1 MNYNE
6 AMEKLKRY
14 GQEHVLK
21 YYAELPDEQRNTLI
35 EQIDRTDFTVIGQA
49 AETGKRGTIAP
60 IKAMTIPEIDMG
72 RERFER
78 IGMEAV
84 KAGKLGAVLL
94 AGGMGTRLGSDAP
107 KGMYD
112 IGISKPV
119 YIFQRLIE
127 NLMKVVEK
135 AGNYIQLFVMTSEK
149 NHDATVGFFKE
160 HDYFGYDKDY
170 IAFFKQDMAPAAD
183 FDGKV
188 YMEAKDSIAT
198 SPNGNGGWFLSMK
211 KSGLLEL
218 VEKRGIEWLNVFAV
232 DNVLQSIADPV
243 FAGAVLEGGYSV
255 GSKVIR
261 KVNPQEKVG
270 VMCTEDG
277 RPSIVEYIELTEDML
292 TQRDENGEYAYN
304 FGVILNYLFKVDK
317 LVNLLERKL
326 PYHKSAKKIPYINE
340 AGELVK
346 PEEPNGYKYEQF
358 ILDMIQMLD
367 SCLPF
372 EVVRGL
378 MRKRL
383 RVLVVL
389 VNIAISMNFCIFEVK
404 GETNENVQKES
415 EIQIDKDYMREVIEE
430 ITFSPHPINSKEI
443 DQVKKCIVSEFNKI
457 GYDNIE
463 YQKFEYNDEKNENAI
478 RHSSQIDIF
487 LAPTSED
494 NTSDGAGENVIIK
507 KDSNQNTQKKLI
519 ISAHYDSSPTSL
531 GANDNGS
538 GVAIVL
544 EIAQILKNIDM
555 PYNIEF
561 IMFSG
566 EEKYMLG
573 SRWYAGQL
581 SEDEKDNIIGVIN
594 VDTVAEKSDLGYW
607 IMVNGDKRN
616 SDIDYESDDA
626 MQKLAELNGNAL
638 SKLFQVNDRF
648 SVVMAMNSD
657 HYPFSL
663 LDIPSVTIVQN
674 LEEEL
679 KINDESDIKENL
691 DYERMQEV
699 VKCILRVA
707 FELE

>member
-6 AMEKLKRY
+6 AMEKLKKY
-14 GQEHVLK
+14 GQEHVIK

-372 EVVRGL
+372 EVVRGKEFAPIKNKTGVDSVESAREL
-378 MRKRL
+378 LRK
-383 RVLVVL
+383 
-389 VNIAISMNFCIFEVK
+389 N
-404 GETNENVQKES
+404 G
-415 EIQIDKDYMREVIEE
+415 IE
-430 ITFSPHPINSKEI
+430 
-443 DQVKKCIVSEFNKI
+443 
-457 GYDNIE
+457 
-463 YQKFEYNDEKNENAI
+463 
-478 RHSSQIDIF
+478 
-487 LAPTSED
+487 L
-494 NTSDGAGENVIIK
+494 
-507 KDSNQNTQKKLI
+507 
-519 ISAHYDSSPTSL
+519 
-531 GANDNGS
+531 
-538 GVAIVL
+538 
-544 EIAQILKNIDM
+544 
-555 PYNIEF
+555 
-561 IMFSG
+561 
-566 EEKYMLG
+566 
-573 SRWYAGQL
+573 
-581 SEDEKDNIIGVIN
+581 
-594 VDTVAEKSDLGYW
+594 
-607 IMVNGDKRN
+607 
-616 SDIDYESDDA
+616 
-626 MQKLAELNGNAL
+626 
-638 SKLFQVNDRF
+638 
-648 SVVMAMNSD
+648 
-657 HYPFSL
+657 
-663 LDIPSVTIVQN
+663 
-674 LEEEL
+674 
-679 KINDESDIKENL
+679 
-691 DYERMQEV
+691 
-699 VKCILRVA
+699 
-707 FELE
+707 

>member
-6 AMEKLKRY
+6 AMEKLKKY

-21 YYAELPDEQRNTLI
+21 YYAELPEEQRNILI

-78 IGMEAV
+78 IGMEAI

-372 EVVRGL
+372 EVVRGKEFAPIKNKTGVDSVESAREL
-378 MRKRL
+378 LRK
-383 RVLVVL
+383 
-389 VNIAISMNFCIFEVK
+389 N
-404 GETNENVQKES
+404 G
-415 EIQIDKDYMREVIEE
+415 IE
-430 ITFSPHPINSKEI
+430 
-443 DQVKKCIVSEFNKI
+443 
-457 GYDNIE
+457 
-463 YQKFEYNDEKNENAI
+463 
-478 RHSSQIDIF
+478 
-487 LAPTSED
+487 L
-494 NTSDGAGENVIIK
+494 
-507 KDSNQNTQKKLI
+507 
-519 ISAHYDSSPTSL
+519 
-531 GANDNGS
+531 
-538 GVAIVL
+538 
-544 EIAQILKNIDM
+544 
-555 PYNIEF
+555 
-561 IMFSG
+561 
-566 EEKYMLG
+566 
-573 SRWYAGQL
+573 
-581 SEDEKDNIIGVIN
+581 
-594 VDTVAEKSDLGYW
+594 
-607 IMVNGDKRN
+607 
-616 SDIDYESDDA
+616 
-626 MQKLAELNGNAL
+626 
-638 SKLFQVNDRF
+638 
-648 SVVMAMNSD
+648 
-657 HYPFSL
+657 
-663 LDIPSVTIVQN
+663 
-674 LEEEL
+674 
-679 KINDESDIKENL
+679 
-691 DYERMQEV
+691 
-699 VKCILRVA
+699 
-707 FELE
+707 

>member
-6 AMEKLKRY
+6 AMEKLKKY

-135 AGNYIQLFVMTSEK
+135 ADNYIQLFVMTSEK

-372 EVVRGL
+372 EVVRGKEFAPIKNKTGVDSVESAREL
-378 MRKRL
+378 LRK
-383 RVLVVL
+383 
-389 VNIAISMNFCIFEVK
+389 N
-404 GETNENVQKES
+404 G
-415 EIQIDKDYMREVIEE
+415 IE
-430 ITFSPHPINSKEI
+430 
-443 DQVKKCIVSEFNKI
+443 
-457 GYDNIE
+457 
-463 YQKFEYNDEKNENAI
+463 
-478 RHSSQIDIF
+478 
-487 LAPTSED
+487 L
-494 NTSDGAGENVIIK
+494 
-507 KDSNQNTQKKLI
+507 
-519 ISAHYDSSPTSL
+519 
-531 GANDNGS
+531 
-538 GVAIVL
+538 
-544 EIAQILKNIDM
+544 
-555 PYNIEF
+555 
-561 IMFSG
+561 
-566 EEKYMLG
+566 
-573 SRWYAGQL
+573 
-581 SEDEKDNIIGVIN
+581 
-594 VDTVAEKSDLGYW
+594 
-607 IMVNGDKRN
+607 
-616 SDIDYESDDA
+616 
-626 MQKLAELNGNAL
+626 
-638 SKLFQVNDRF
+638 
-648 SVVMAMNSD
+648 
-657 HYPFSL
+657 
-663 LDIPSVTIVQN
+663 
-674 LEEEL
+674 
-679 KINDESDIKENL
+679 
-691 DYERMQEV
+691 
-699 VKCILRVA
+699 
-707 FELE
+707 

>member
-6 AMEKLKRY
+6 AMEKLKKY

-326 PYHKSAKKIPYINE
+326 PYHKSAKKIPYNNE
-340 AGELVK
+340 ASELVK

-372 EVVRGL
+372 EVVREKEFAPIKNKTGVDSVESAREL
-378 MRKRL
+378 LRK
-383 RVLVVL
+383 
-389 VNIAISMNFCIFEVK
+389 N
-404 GETNENVQKES
+404 G
-415 EIQIDKDYMREVIEE
+415 IE
-430 ITFSPHPINSKEI
+430 
-443 DQVKKCIVSEFNKI
+443 
-457 GYDNIE
+457 
-463 YQKFEYNDEKNENAI
+463 
-478 RHSSQIDIF
+478 
-487 LAPTSED
+487 L
-494 NTSDGAGENVIIK
+494 
-507 KDSNQNTQKKLI
+507 
-519 ISAHYDSSPTSL
+519 
-531 GANDNGS
+531 
-538 GVAIVL
+538 
-544 EIAQILKNIDM
+544 
-555 PYNIEF
+555 
-561 IMFSG
+561 
-566 EEKYMLG
+566 
-573 SRWYAGQL
+573 
-581 SEDEKDNIIGVIN
+581 
-594 VDTVAEKSDLGYW
+594 
-607 IMVNGDKRN
+607 
-616 SDIDYESDDA
+616 
-626 MQKLAELNGNAL
+626 
-638 SKLFQVNDRF
+638 
-648 SVVMAMNSD
+648 
-657 HYPFSL
+657 
-663 LDIPSVTIVQN
+663 
-674 LEEEL
+674 
-679 KINDESDIKENL
+679 
-691 DYERMQEV
+691 
-699 VKCILRVA
+699 
-707 FELE
+707 

>member
-6 AMEKLKRY
+6 AMEKLKKY

-21 YYAELPDEQRNTLI
+21 YYAELPEEQRNTLI

-243 FAGAVLEGGYSV
+243 FAGAVLEGGYLV

-346 PEEPNGYKYEQF
+346 PEELNGYKYEQF

-372 EVVRGL
+372 EVVREKEFAPIKNKTGVDSVESAREL
-378 MRKRL
+378 LRK
-383 RVLVVL
+383 
-389 VNIAISMNFCIFEVK
+389 N
-404 GETNENVQKES
+404 G
-415 EIQIDKDYMREVIEE
+415 IE
-430 ITFSPHPINSKEI
+430 
-443 DQVKKCIVSEFNKI
+443 
-457 GYDNIE
+457 
-463 YQKFEYNDEKNENAI
+463 
-478 RHSSQIDIF
+478 
-487 LAPTSED
+487 L
-494 NTSDGAGENVIIK
+494 
-507 KDSNQNTQKKLI
+507 
-519 ISAHYDSSPTSL
+519 
-531 GANDNGS
+531 
-538 GVAIVL
+538 
-544 EIAQILKNIDM
+544 
-555 PYNIEF
+555 
-561 IMFSG
+561 
-566 EEKYMLG
+566 
-573 SRWYAGQL
+573 
-581 SEDEKDNIIGVIN
+581 
-594 VDTVAEKSDLGYW
+594 
-607 IMVNGDKRN
+607 
-616 SDIDYESDDA
+616 
-626 MQKLAELNGNAL
+626 
-638 SKLFQVNDRF
+638 
-648 SVVMAMNSD
+648 
-657 HYPFSL
+657 
-663 LDIPSVTIVQN
+663 
-674 LEEEL
+674 
-679 KINDESDIKENL
+679 
-691 DYERMQEV
+691 
-699 VKCILRVA
+699 
-707 FELE
+707 

>member
-1 MNYNE
+1 MNYNA
-6 AMEKLKRY
+6 AMEKLKKY

-21 YYAELPDEQRNTLI
+21 YYDELPDEQRNTLI

-49 AETGKRGTIAP
+49 AETGKRGAIAP

-72 RERFER
+72 RERFEH
-78 IGMEAV
+78 IGMEAI

-149 NHDATVGFFKE
+149 NYDATVGFFKE

-372 EVVRGL
+372 EVVREKEFAPIKNKTGVDSVESAREL
-378 MRKRL
+378 LRK
-383 RVLVVL
+383 
-389 VNIAISMNFCIFEVK
+389 N
-404 GETNENVQKES
+404 G
-415 EIQIDKDYMREVIEE
+415 IE
-430 ITFSPHPINSKEI
+430 
-443 DQVKKCIVSEFNKI
+443 
-457 GYDNIE
+457 
-463 YQKFEYNDEKNENAI
+463 
-478 RHSSQIDIF
+478 
-487 LAPTSED
+487 L
-494 NTSDGAGENVIIK
+494 
-507 KDSNQNTQKKLI
+507 
-519 ISAHYDSSPTSL
+519 
-531 GANDNGS
+531 
-538 GVAIVL
+538 
-544 EIAQILKNIDM
+544 
-555 PYNIEF
+555 
-561 IMFSG
+561 
-566 EEKYMLG
+566 
-573 SRWYAGQL
+573 
-581 SEDEKDNIIGVIN
+581 
-594 VDTVAEKSDLGYW
+594 
-607 IMVNGDKRN
+607 
-616 SDIDYESDDA
+616 
-626 MQKLAELNGNAL
+626 
-638 SKLFQVNDRF
+638 
-648 SVVMAMNSD
+648 
-657 HYPFSL
+657 
-663 LDIPSVTIVQN
+663 
-674 LEEEL
+674 
-679 KINDESDIKENL
+679 
-691 DYERMQEV
+691 
-699 VKCILRVA
+699 
-707 FELE
+707 

>member
-6 AMEKLKRY
+6 AMEKLKKY

-135 AGNYIQLFVMTSEK
+135 EGNYIQLFVMTSEK

-346 PEEPNGYKYEQF
+346 PEKPNGYKYEQF

-372 EVVRGL
+372 EVVREKEFAPIKNKTGVDSVESAREL
-378 MRKRL
+378 LRK
-383 RVLVVL
+383 
-389 VNIAISMNFCIFEVK
+389 N
-404 GETNENVQKES
+404 G
-415 EIQIDKDYMREVIEE
+415 IE
-430 ITFSPHPINSKEI
+430 
-443 DQVKKCIVSEFNKI
+443 
-457 GYDNIE
+457 
-463 YQKFEYNDEKNENAI
+463 
-478 RHSSQIDIF
+478 
-487 LAPTSED
+487 L
-494 NTSDGAGENVIIK
+494 
-507 KDSNQNTQKKLI
+507 
-519 ISAHYDSSPTSL
+519 
-531 GANDNGS
+531 
-538 GVAIVL
+538 
-544 EIAQILKNIDM
+544 
-555 PYNIEF
+555 
-561 IMFSG
+561 
-566 EEKYMLG
+566 
-573 SRWYAGQL
+573 
-581 SEDEKDNIIGVIN
+581 
-594 VDTVAEKSDLGYW
+594 
-607 IMVNGDKRN
+607 
-616 SDIDYESDDA
+616 
-626 MQKLAELNGNAL
+626 
-638 SKLFQVNDRF
+638 
-648 SVVMAMNSD
+648 
-657 HYPFSL
+657 
-663 LDIPSVTIVQN
+663 
-674 LEEEL
+674 
-679 KINDESDIKENL
+679 
-691 DYERMQEV
+691 
-699 VKCILRVA
+699 
-707 FELE
+707 

>member
-6 AMEKLKRY
+6 AMEKLKKY

-35 EQIDRTDFTVIGQA
+35 EQIDRTDFTVIGQE

-372 EVVRGL
+372 EVVRGKEFAPIKNKTGVDSVESAREL
-378 MRKRL
+378 LRK
-383 RVLVVL
+383 
-389 VNIAISMNFCIFEVK
+389 N
-404 GETNENVQKES
+404 G
-415 EIQIDKDYMREVIEE
+415 IE
-430 ITFSPHPINSKEI
+430 
-443 DQVKKCIVSEFNKI
+443 
-457 GYDNIE
+457 
-463 YQKFEYNDEKNENAI
+463 
-478 RHSSQIDIF
+478 
-487 LAPTSED
+487 L
-494 NTSDGAGENVIIK
+494 
-507 KDSNQNTQKKLI
+507 
-519 ISAHYDSSPTSL
+519 
-531 GANDNGS
+531 
-538 GVAIVL
+538 
-544 EIAQILKNIDM
+544 
-555 PYNIEF
+555 
-561 IMFSG
+561 
-566 EEKYMLG
+566 
-573 SRWYAGQL
+573 
-581 SEDEKDNIIGVIN
+581 
-594 VDTVAEKSDLGYW
+594 
-607 IMVNGDKRN
+607 
-616 SDIDYESDDA
+616 
-626 MQKLAELNGNAL
+626 
-638 SKLFQVNDRF
+638 
-648 SVVMAMNSD
+648 
-657 HYPFSL
+657 
-663 LDIPSVTIVQN
+663 
-674 LEEEL
+674 
-679 KINDESDIKENL
+679 
-691 DYERMQEV
+691 
-699 VKCILRVA
+699 
-707 FELE
+707 

>member
-1 MNYNE
+1 MNYNA
-6 AMEKLKRY
+6 AMEKLKKY

-21 YYAELPDEQRNTLI
+21 YYDELLDEQRNTLI

-346 PEEPNGYKYEQF
+346 PEEPNGYKFETLA
-358 ILDMIQMLD
+358 LDMLQFMND
-367 SCLPF
+367 CLPF
-372 EVVRGL
+372 EVVR
-378 MRKRL
+378 
-383 RVLVVL
+383 
-389 VNIAISMNFCIFEVK
+389 
-404 GETNENVQKES
+404 
-415 EIQIDKDYMREVIEE
+415 
-430 ITFSPHPINSKEI
+430 
-443 DQVKKCIVSEFNKI
+443 
-457 GYDNIE
+457 
-463 YQKFEYNDEKNENAI
+463 
-478 RHSSQIDIF
+478 
-487 LAPTSED
+487 
-494 NTSDGAGENVIIK
+494 
-507 KDSNQNTQKKLI
+507 
-519 ISAHYDSSPTSL
+519 
-531 GANDNGS
+531 
-538 GVAIVL
+538 
-544 EIAQILKNIDM
+544 
-555 PYNIEF
+555 
-561 IMFSG
+561 
-566 EEKYMLG
+566 
-573 SRWYAGQL
+573 
-581 SEDEKDNIIGVIN
+581 
-594 VDTVAEKSDLGYW
+594 
-607 IMVNGDKRN
+607 
-616 SDIDYESDDA
+616 DYEFAPIKNAEGVDSPETA
-626 MQKLAELNGNAL
+626 RALLKKNGYKL
-638 SKLFQVNDRF
+638 
-648 SVVMAMNSD
+648 
-657 HYPFSL
+657 
-663 LDIPSVTIVQN
+663 
-674 LEEEL
+674 
-679 KINDESDIKENL
+679 
-691 DYERMQEV
+691 
-699 VKCILRVA
+699 
-707 FELE
+707 

>member
-6 AMEKLKRY
+6 AMEKLKEY

-372 EVVRGL
+372 EVVLRGKEFAPIKNKTGVDSVESAREL
-378 MRKRL
+378 L
-383 RVLVVL
+383 R
-389 VNIAISMNFCIFEVK
+389 
-404 GETNENVQKES
+404 ENG
-415 EIQIDKDYMREVIEE
+415 IE
-430 ITFSPHPINSKEI
+430 
-443 DQVKKCIVSEFNKI
+443 
-457 GYDNIE
+457 
-463 YQKFEYNDEKNENAI
+463 
-478 RHSSQIDIF
+478 
-487 LAPTSED
+487 L
-494 NTSDGAGENVIIK
+494 
-507 KDSNQNTQKKLI
+507 
-519 ISAHYDSSPTSL
+519 
-531 GANDNGS
+531 
-538 GVAIVL
+538 
-544 EIAQILKNIDM
+544 
-555 PYNIEF
+555 
-561 IMFSG
+561 
-566 EEKYMLG
+566 
-573 SRWYAGQL
+573 
-581 SEDEKDNIIGVIN
+581 
-594 VDTVAEKSDLGYW
+594 
-607 IMVNGDKRN
+607 
-616 SDIDYESDDA
+616 
-626 MQKLAELNGNAL
+626 
-638 SKLFQVNDRF
+638 
-648 SVVMAMNSD
+648 
-657 HYPFSL
+657 
-663 LDIPSVTIVQN
+663 
-674 LEEEL
+674 
-679 KINDESDIKENL
+679 
-691 DYERMQEV
+691 
-699 VKCILRVA
+699 
-707 FELE
+707 

>member
-6 AMEKLKRY
+6 AMEKLKKY

-49 AETGKRGTIAP
+49 AETGKRGAIAP

-317 LVNLLERKL
+317 LVKLLERKL

-372 EVVRGL
+372 EVVRGKEFAPIKNKTGVDSVESAREL
-378 MRKRL
+378 LRK
-383 RVLVVL
+383 
-389 VNIAISMNFCIFEVK
+389 N
-404 GETNENVQKES
+404 G
-415 EIQIDKDYMREVIEE
+415 IE
-430 ITFSPHPINSKEI
+430 
-443 DQVKKCIVSEFNKI
+443 
-457 GYDNIE
+457 
-463 YQKFEYNDEKNENAI
+463 
-478 RHSSQIDIF
+478 
-487 LAPTSED
+487 L
-494 NTSDGAGENVIIK
+494 
-507 KDSNQNTQKKLI
+507 
-519 ISAHYDSSPTSL
+519 
-531 GANDNGS
+531 
-538 GVAIVL
+538 
-544 EIAQILKNIDM
+544 
-555 PYNIEF
+555 
-561 IMFSG
+561 
-566 EEKYMLG
+566 
-573 SRWYAGQL
+573 
-581 SEDEKDNIIGVIN
+581 
-594 VDTVAEKSDLGYW
+594 
-607 IMVNGDKRN
+607 
-616 SDIDYESDDA
+616 
-626 MQKLAELNGNAL
+626 
-638 SKLFQVNDRF
+638 
-648 SVVMAMNSD
+648 
-657 HYPFSL
+657 
-663 LDIPSVTIVQN
+663 
-674 LEEEL
+674 
-679 KINDESDIKENL
+679 
-691 DYERMQEV
+691 
-699 VKCILRVA
+699 
-707 FELE
+707 

>member
-6 AMEKLKRY
+6 AMEKLKKY

-21 YYAELPDEQRNTLI
+21 YYAELPEEQRNILI

-160 HDYFGYDKDY
+160 HDYCGYDKDY

-372 EVVRGL
+372 EVVREKEFAPIKNKTGVDSVESAREL
-378 MRKRL
+378 LRK
-383 RVLVVL
+383 
-389 VNIAISMNFCIFEVK
+389 N
-404 GETNENVQKES
+404 G
-415 EIQIDKDYMREVIEE
+415 IE
-430 ITFSPHPINSKEI
+430 
-443 DQVKKCIVSEFNKI
+443 
-457 GYDNIE
+457 
-463 YQKFEYNDEKNENAI
+463 
-478 RHSSQIDIF
+478 
-487 LAPTSED
+487 L
-494 NTSDGAGENVIIK
+494 
-507 KDSNQNTQKKLI
+507 
-519 ISAHYDSSPTSL
+519 
-531 GANDNGS
+531 
-538 GVAIVL
+538 
-544 EIAQILKNIDM
+544 
-555 PYNIEF
+555 
-561 IMFSG
+561 
-566 EEKYMLG
+566 
-573 SRWYAGQL
+573 
-581 SEDEKDNIIGVIN
+581 
-594 VDTVAEKSDLGYW
+594 
-607 IMVNGDKRN
+607 
-616 SDIDYESDDA
+616 
-626 MQKLAELNGNAL
+626 
-638 SKLFQVNDRF
+638 
-648 SVVMAMNSD
+648 
-657 HYPFSL
+657 
-663 LDIPSVTIVQN
+663 
-674 LEEEL
+674 
-679 KINDESDIKENL
+679 
-691 DYERMQEV
+691 
-699 VKCILRVA
+699 
-707 FELE
+707 

>member
-1 MNYNE
+1 MNYNA
-6 AMEKLKRY
+6 AMEKLKKY

-21 YYAELPDEQRNTLI
+21 YYDELLDEQRNTLI

-94 AGGMGTRLGSDAP
+94 EGGMGTRLGSDAP

-372 EVVRGL
+372 EVVRGKEFAPIKNKTGVDSVESAREL
-378 MRKRL
+378 LRK
-383 RVLVVL
+383 
-389 VNIAISMNFCIFEVK
+389 N
-404 GETNENVQKES
+404 G
-415 EIQIDKDYMREVIEE
+415 IE
-430 ITFSPHPINSKEI
+430 
-443 DQVKKCIVSEFNKI
+443 
-457 GYDNIE
+457 
-463 YQKFEYNDEKNENAI
+463 
-478 RHSSQIDIF
+478 
-487 LAPTSED
+487 L
-494 NTSDGAGENVIIK
+494 
-507 KDSNQNTQKKLI
+507 
-519 ISAHYDSSPTSL
+519 
-531 GANDNGS
+531 
-538 GVAIVL
+538 
-544 EIAQILKNIDM
+544 
-555 PYNIEF
+555 
-561 IMFSG
+561 
-566 EEKYMLG
+566 
-573 SRWYAGQL
+573 
-581 SEDEKDNIIGVIN
+581 
-594 VDTVAEKSDLGYW
+594 
-607 IMVNGDKRN
+607 
-616 SDIDYESDDA
+616 
-626 MQKLAELNGNAL
+626 
-638 SKLFQVNDRF
+638 
-648 SVVMAMNSD
+648 
-657 HYPFSL
+657 
-663 LDIPSVTIVQN
+663 
-674 LEEEL
+674 
-679 KINDESDIKENL
+679 
-691 DYERMQEV
+691 
-699 VKCILRVA
+699 
-707 FELE
+707 

>member
-1 MNYNE
+1 MNYNA
-6 AMEKLKRY
+6 AMEKLKKY

-21 YYAELPDEQRNTLI
+21 YYDELLDEQRNTLI

-372 EVVRGL
+372 EVVRGKEFAPIKNKTGVDSVESAREL
-378 MRKRL
+378 LRK
-383 RVLVVL
+383 
-389 VNIAISMNFCIFEVK
+389 N
-404 GETNENVQKES
+404 G
-415 EIQIDKDYMREVIEE
+415 IE
-430 ITFSPHPINSKEI
+430 
-443 DQVKKCIVSEFNKI
+443 
-457 GYDNIE
+457 
-463 YQKFEYNDEKNENAI
+463 
-478 RHSSQIDIF
+478 
-487 LAPTSED
+487 L
-494 NTSDGAGENVIIK
+494 
-507 KDSNQNTQKKLI
+507 
-519 ISAHYDSSPTSL
+519 
-531 GANDNGS
+531 
-538 GVAIVL
+538 
-544 EIAQILKNIDM
+544 
-555 PYNIEF
+555 
-561 IMFSG
+561 
-566 EEKYMLG
+566 
-573 SRWYAGQL
+573 
-581 SEDEKDNIIGVIN
+581 
-594 VDTVAEKSDLGYW
+594 
-607 IMVNGDKRN
+607 
-616 SDIDYESDDA
+616 
-626 MQKLAELNGNAL
+626 
-638 SKLFQVNDRF
+638 
-648 SVVMAMNSD
+648 
-657 HYPFSL
+657 
-663 LDIPSVTIVQN
+663 
-674 LEEEL
+674 
-679 KINDESDIKENL
+679 
-691 DYERMQEV
+691 
-699 VKCILRVA
+699 
-707 FELE
+707 

>member
-6 AMEKLKRY
+6 AMEKLKKY

-21 YYAELPDEQRNTLI
+21 YYDELPDEQRNTLI

-49 AETGKRGTIAP
+49 AETGKRGIIAP

-78 IGMEAV
+78 IGMEAI

-188 YMEAKDSIAT
+188 YMEAKGSIAT

-372 EVVRGL
+372 EVVRGKEFAPIKNKTGVDSVESAREL
-378 MRKRL
+378 LRK
-383 RVLVVL
+383 
-389 VNIAISMNFCIFEVK
+389 N
-404 GETNENVQKES
+404 G
-415 EIQIDKDYMREVIEE
+415 IE
-430 ITFSPHPINSKEI
+430 
-443 DQVKKCIVSEFNKI
+443 
-457 GYDNIE
+457 
-463 YQKFEYNDEKNENAI
+463 
-478 RHSSQIDIF
+478 
-487 LAPTSED
+487 L
-494 NTSDGAGENVIIK
+494 
-507 KDSNQNTQKKLI
+507 
-519 ISAHYDSSPTSL
+519 
-531 GANDNGS
+531 
-538 GVAIVL
+538 
-544 EIAQILKNIDM
+544 
-555 PYNIEF
+555 
-561 IMFSG
+561 
-566 EEKYMLG
+566 
-573 SRWYAGQL
+573 
-581 SEDEKDNIIGVIN
+581 
-594 VDTVAEKSDLGYW
+594 
-607 IMVNGDKRN
+607 
-616 SDIDYESDDA
+616 
-626 MQKLAELNGNAL
+626 
-638 SKLFQVNDRF
+638 
-648 SVVMAMNSD
+648 
-657 HYPFSL
+657 
-663 LDIPSVTIVQN
+663 
-674 LEEEL
+674 
-679 KINDESDIKENL
+679 
-691 DYERMQEV
+691 
-699 VKCILRVA
+699 
-707 FELE
+707 

>member
-6 AMEKLKRY
+6 AMEKLKKY

-211 KSGLLEL
+211 KSGFLEL

-326 PYHKSAKKIPYINE
+326 PYHKSAKKIQYINE

-372 EVVRGL
+372 EVVRGKEFAPIKNKTGVDSVESAREL
-378 MRKRL
+378 LRK
-383 RVLVVL
+383 
-389 VNIAISMNFCIFEVK
+389 N
-404 GETNENVQKES
+404 G
-415 EIQIDKDYMREVIEE
+415 IE
-430 ITFSPHPINSKEI
+430 
-443 DQVKKCIVSEFNKI
+443 
-457 GYDNIE
+457 
-463 YQKFEYNDEKNENAI
+463 
-478 RHSSQIDIF
+478 
-487 LAPTSED
+487 L
-494 NTSDGAGENVIIK
+494 
-507 KDSNQNTQKKLI
+507 
-519 ISAHYDSSPTSL
+519 
-531 GANDNGS
+531 
-538 GVAIVL
+538 
-544 EIAQILKNIDM
+544 
-555 PYNIEF
+555 
-561 IMFSG
+561 
-566 EEKYMLG
+566 
-573 SRWYAGQL
+573 
-581 SEDEKDNIIGVIN
+581 
-594 VDTVAEKSDLGYW
+594 
-607 IMVNGDKRN
+607 
-616 SDIDYESDDA
+616 
-626 MQKLAELNGNAL
+626 
-638 SKLFQVNDRF
+638 
-648 SVVMAMNSD
+648 
-657 HYPFSL
+657 
-663 LDIPSVTIVQN
+663 
-674 LEEEL
+674 
-679 KINDESDIKENL
+679 
-691 DYERMQEV
+691 
-699 VKCILRVA
+699 
-707 FELE
+707 

>member
-6 AMEKLKRY
+6 AMEKLKKY

-372 EVVRGL
+372 EVVRGKEFAPIKNKTGVDSVESAREL
-378 MRKRL
+378 LRK
-383 RVLVVL
+383 
-389 VNIAISMNFCIFEVK
+389 N
-404 GETNENVQKES
+404 G
-415 EIQIDKDYMREVIEE
+415 IE
-430 ITFSPHPINSKEI
+430 
-443 DQVKKCIVSEFNKI
+443 
-457 GYDNIE
+457 
-463 YQKFEYNDEKNENAI
+463 
-478 RHSSQIDIF
+478 
-487 LAPTSED
+487 L
-494 NTSDGAGENVIIK
+494 
-507 KDSNQNTQKKLI
+507 
-519 ISAHYDSSPTSL
+519 
-531 GANDNGS
+531 
-538 GVAIVL
+538 
-544 EIAQILKNIDM
+544 
-555 PYNIEF
+555 
-561 IMFSG
+561 
-566 EEKYMLG
+566 
-573 SRWYAGQL
+573 
-581 SEDEKDNIIGVIN
+581 
-594 VDTVAEKSDLGYW
+594 
-607 IMVNGDKRN
+607 
-616 SDIDYESDDA
+616 
-626 MQKLAELNGNAL
+626 
-638 SKLFQVNDRF
+638 
-648 SVVMAMNSD
+648 
-657 HYPFSL
+657 
-663 LDIPSVTIVQN
+663 
-674 LEEEL
+674 
-679 KINDESDIKENL
+679 
-691 DYERMQEV
+691 
-699 VKCILRVA
+699 
-707 FELE
+707 

>member
-340 AGELVK
+340 ASELVK

-372 EVVRGL
+372 EVVRGKEFAPIKNKTGVDSVESAREL
-378 MRKRL
+378 LRK
-383 RVLVVL
+383 
-389 VNIAISMNFCIFEVK
+389 N
-404 GETNENVQKES
+404 G
-415 EIQIDKDYMREVIEE
+415 IE
-430 ITFSPHPINSKEI
+430 
-443 DQVKKCIVSEFNKI
+443 
-457 GYDNIE
+457 
-463 YQKFEYNDEKNENAI
+463 
-478 RHSSQIDIF
+478 
-487 LAPTSED
+487 L
-494 NTSDGAGENVIIK
+494 
-507 KDSNQNTQKKLI
+507 
-519 ISAHYDSSPTSL
+519 
-531 GANDNGS
+531 
-538 GVAIVL
+538 
-544 EIAQILKNIDM
+544 
-555 PYNIEF
+555 
-561 IMFSG
+561 
-566 EEKYMLG
+566 
-573 SRWYAGQL
+573 
-581 SEDEKDNIIGVIN
+581 
-594 VDTVAEKSDLGYW
+594 
-607 IMVNGDKRN
+607 
-616 SDIDYESDDA
+616 
-626 MQKLAELNGNAL
+626 
-638 SKLFQVNDRF
+638 
-648 SVVMAMNSD
+648 
-657 HYPFSL
+657 
-663 LDIPSVTIVQN
+663 
-674 LEEEL
+674 
-679 KINDESDIKENL
+679 
-691 DYERMQEV
+691 
-699 VKCILRVA
+699 
-707 FELE
+707 

>member
-6 AMEKLKRY
+6 AMEKLKKY

-211 KSGLLEL
+211 KSGLIEL

-304 FGVILNYLFKVDK
+304 FGVILNYLFRVDK

-372 EVVRGL
+372 EVVRG
-378 MRKRL
+378 
-383 RVLVVL
+383 
-389 VNIAISMNFCIFEVK
+389 
-404 GETNENVQKES
+404 KE
-415 EIQIDKDYMREVIEE
+415 
-430 ITFSPHPINSKEI
+430 FAPIK
-443 DQVKKCIVSEFNKI
+443 NKT
-457 GYDNIE
+457 GADRN
-463 YQKFEYNDEKNENAI
+463 
-478 RHSSQIDIF
+478 
-487 LAPTSED
+487 PTSARSWYFPR
-494 NTSDGAGENVIIK
+494 TPWP
-507 KDSNQNTQKKLI
+507 
-519 ISAHYDSSPTSL
+519 PT
-531 GANDNGS
+531 
-538 GVAIVL
+538 
-544 EIAQILKNIDM
+544 
-555 PYNIEF
+555 
-561 IMFSG
+561 
-566 EEKYMLG
+566 
-573 SRWYAGQL
+573 
-581 SEDEKDNIIGVIN
+581 
-594 VDTVAEKSDLGYW
+594 
-607 IMVNGDKRN
+607 
-616 SDIDYESDDA
+616 
-626 MQKLAELNGNAL
+626 
-638 SKLFQVNDRF
+638 
-648 SVVMAMNSD
+648 
-657 HYPFSL
+657 
-663 LDIPSVTIVQN
+663 
-674 LEEEL
+674 
-679 KINDESDIKENL
+679 
-691 DYERMQEV
+691 
-699 VKCILRVA
+699 
-707 FELE
+707 

>member
-1 MNYNE
+1 MNYNA
-6 AMEKLKRY
+6 AMEKLKKY

-372 EVVRGL
+372 EVVRGKEFAPIKNKTGVDSVESAREL
-378 MRKRL
+378 LRK
-383 RVLVVL
+383 
-389 VNIAISMNFCIFEVK
+389 N
-404 GETNENVQKES
+404 G
-415 EIQIDKDYMREVIEE
+415 IE
-430 ITFSPHPINSKEI
+430 
-443 DQVKKCIVSEFNKI
+443 
-457 GYDNIE
+457 
-463 YQKFEYNDEKNENAI
+463 
-478 RHSSQIDIF
+478 
-487 LAPTSED
+487 L
-494 NTSDGAGENVIIK
+494 
-507 KDSNQNTQKKLI
+507 
-519 ISAHYDSSPTSL
+519 
-531 GANDNGS
+531 
-538 GVAIVL
+538 
-544 EIAQILKNIDM
+544 
-555 PYNIEF
+555 
-561 IMFSG
+561 
-566 EEKYMLG
+566 
-573 SRWYAGQL
+573 
-581 SEDEKDNIIGVIN
+581 
-594 VDTVAEKSDLGYW
+594 
-607 IMVNGDKRN
+607 
-616 SDIDYESDDA
+616 
-626 MQKLAELNGNAL
+626 
-638 SKLFQVNDRF
+638 
-648 SVVMAMNSD
+648 
-657 HYPFSL
+657 
-663 LDIPSVTIVQN
+663 
-674 LEEEL
+674 
-679 KINDESDIKENL
+679 
-691 DYERMQEV
+691 
-699 VKCILRVA
+699 
-707 FELE
+707 

>member
-6 AMEKLKRY
+6 AMEKLKKY

-170 IAFFKQDMAPAAD
+170 IAFFKQDMAQAAD

-211 KSGLLEL
+211 KSGFLEL

-372 EVVRGL
+372 EVVRGKEFAPIKNKTGVDSVESAREL
-378 MRKRL
+378 LRK
-383 RVLVVL
+383 
-389 VNIAISMNFCIFEVK
+389 N
-404 GETNENVQKES
+404 G
-415 EIQIDKDYMREVIEE
+415 IE
-430 ITFSPHPINSKEI
+430 
-443 DQVKKCIVSEFNKI
+443 
-457 GYDNIE
+457 
-463 YQKFEYNDEKNENAI
+463 
-478 RHSSQIDIF
+478 
-487 LAPTSED
+487 L
-494 NTSDGAGENVIIK
+494 
-507 KDSNQNTQKKLI
+507 
-519 ISAHYDSSPTSL
+519 
-531 GANDNGS
+531 
-538 GVAIVL
+538 
-544 EIAQILKNIDM
+544 
-555 PYNIEF
+555 
-561 IMFSG
+561 
-566 EEKYMLG
+566 
-573 SRWYAGQL
+573 
-581 SEDEKDNIIGVIN
+581 
-594 VDTVAEKSDLGYW
+594 
-607 IMVNGDKRN
+607 
-616 SDIDYESDDA
+616 
-626 MQKLAELNGNAL
+626 
-638 SKLFQVNDRF
+638 
-648 SVVMAMNSD
+648 
-657 HYPFSL
+657 
-663 LDIPSVTIVQN
+663 
-674 LEEEL
+674 
-679 KINDESDIKENL
+679 
-691 DYERMQEV
+691 
-699 VKCILRVA
+699 
-707 FELE
+707 

>member
-6 AMEKLKRY
+6 AMEKLKKY

-372 EVVRGL
+372 EVVLGKEFAPIKNKTGVDSVESAREL
-378 MRKRL
+378 LRK
-383 RVLVVL
+383 
-389 VNIAISMNFCIFEVK
+389 N
-404 GETNENVQKES
+404 G
-415 EIQIDKDYMREVIEE
+415 IE
-430 ITFSPHPINSKEI
+430 
-443 DQVKKCIVSEFNKI
+443 
-457 GYDNIE
+457 
-463 YQKFEYNDEKNENAI
+463 
-478 RHSSQIDIF
+478 
-487 LAPTSED
+487 L
-494 NTSDGAGENVIIK
+494 
-507 KDSNQNTQKKLI
+507 
-519 ISAHYDSSPTSL
+519 
-531 GANDNGS
+531 
-538 GVAIVL
+538 
-544 EIAQILKNIDM
+544 
-555 PYNIEF
+555 
-561 IMFSG
+561 
-566 EEKYMLG
+566 
-573 SRWYAGQL
+573 
-581 SEDEKDNIIGVIN
+581 
-594 VDTVAEKSDLGYW
+594 
-607 IMVNGDKRN
+607 
-616 SDIDYESDDA
+616 
-626 MQKLAELNGNAL
+626 
-638 SKLFQVNDRF
+638 
-648 SVVMAMNSD
+648 
-657 HYPFSL
+657 
-663 LDIPSVTIVQN
+663 
-674 LEEEL
+674 
-679 KINDESDIKENL
+679 
-691 DYERMQEV
+691 
-699 VKCILRVA
+699 
-707 FELE
+707 

>member
-1 MNYNE
+1 MNYNA
-6 AMEKLKRY
+6 AMEKLKKY

-21 YYAELPDEQRNTLI
+21 YYDELLDEQRNTLI

-346 PEEPNGYKYEQF
+346 PEELNGYKYEQF

-372 EVVRGL
+372 EVVREKEFAPIKNKTGVDSVESAREL
-378 MRKRL
+378 LRK
-383 RVLVVL
+383 
-389 VNIAISMNFCIFEVK
+389 N
-404 GETNENVQKES
+404 G
-415 EIQIDKDYMREVIEE
+415 IE
-430 ITFSPHPINSKEI
+430 
-443 DQVKKCIVSEFNKI
+443 
-457 GYDNIE
+457 
-463 YQKFEYNDEKNENAI
+463 
-478 RHSSQIDIF
+478 
-487 LAPTSED
+487 L
-494 NTSDGAGENVIIK
+494 
-507 KDSNQNTQKKLI
+507 
-519 ISAHYDSSPTSL
+519 
-531 GANDNGS
+531 
-538 GVAIVL
+538 
-544 EIAQILKNIDM
+544 
-555 PYNIEF
+555 
-561 IMFSG
+561 
-566 EEKYMLG
+566 
-573 SRWYAGQL
+573 
-581 SEDEKDNIIGVIN
+581 
-594 VDTVAEKSDLGYW
+594 
-607 IMVNGDKRN
+607 
-616 SDIDYESDDA
+616 
-626 MQKLAELNGNAL
+626 
-638 SKLFQVNDRF
+638 
-648 SVVMAMNSD
+648 
-657 HYPFSL
+657 
-663 LDIPSVTIVQN
+663 
-674 LEEEL
+674 
-679 KINDESDIKENL
+679 
-691 DYERMQEV
+691 
-699 VKCILRVA
+699 
-707 FELE
+707 

>member
-135 AGNYIQLFVMTSEK
+135 AGNYIQLFVMTSEN

-304 FGVILNYLFKVDK
+304 FGVILNYLFRVDK
-317 LVNLLERKL
+317 LVDLLERKL

-372 EVVRGL
+372 EVVRGKEFAPIKNKTGVDSVESAREL
-378 MRKRL
+378 LRK
-383 RVLVVL
+383 
-389 VNIAISMNFCIFEVK
+389 N
-404 GETNENVQKES
+404 G
-415 EIQIDKDYMREVIEE
+415 IE
-430 ITFSPHPINSKEI
+430 
-443 DQVKKCIVSEFNKI
+443 
-457 GYDNIE
+457 
-463 YQKFEYNDEKNENAI
+463 
-478 RHSSQIDIF
+478 
-487 LAPTSED
+487 L
-494 NTSDGAGENVIIK
+494 
-507 KDSNQNTQKKLI
+507 
-519 ISAHYDSSPTSL
+519 
-531 GANDNGS
+531 
-538 GVAIVL
+538 
-544 EIAQILKNIDM
+544 
-555 PYNIEF
+555 
-561 IMFSG
+561 
-566 EEKYMLG
+566 
-573 SRWYAGQL
+573 
-581 SEDEKDNIIGVIN
+581 
-594 VDTVAEKSDLGYW
+594 
-607 IMVNGDKRN
+607 
-616 SDIDYESDDA
+616 
-626 MQKLAELNGNAL
+626 
-638 SKLFQVNDRF
+638 
-648 SVVMAMNSD
+648 
-657 HYPFSL
+657 
-663 LDIPSVTIVQN
+663 
-674 LEEEL
+674 
-679 KINDESDIKENL
+679 
-691 DYERMQEV
+691 
-699 VKCILRVA
+699 
-707 FELE
+707 

>member
-1 MNYNE
+1 MNYNT
-6 AMEKLKRY
+6 AMEKLKKY

-21 YYAELPDEQRNTLI
+21 YYDELPDEQRNTLI

-49 AETGKRGTIAP
+49 EETGKRGIIAP
-60 IKAMTIPEIDMG
+60 IKAMTIPEISMG

-358 ILDMIQMLD
+358 ILDMIQLLD

-372 EVVRGL
+372 EVVREKEFAPIKNKTGVDSVESAREL
-378 MRKRL
+378 LRK
-383 RVLVVL
+383 
-389 VNIAISMNFCIFEVK
+389 N
-404 GETNENVQKES
+404 G
-415 EIQIDKDYMREVIEE
+415 IE
-430 ITFSPHPINSKEI
+430 
-443 DQVKKCIVSEFNKI
+443 
-457 GYDNIE
+457 
-463 YQKFEYNDEKNENAI
+463 
-478 RHSSQIDIF
+478 
-487 LAPTSED
+487 L
-494 NTSDGAGENVIIK
+494 
-507 KDSNQNTQKKLI
+507 
-519 ISAHYDSSPTSL
+519 
-531 GANDNGS
+531 
-538 GVAIVL
+538 
-544 EIAQILKNIDM
+544 
-555 PYNIEF
+555 
-561 IMFSG
+561 
-566 EEKYMLG
+566 
-573 SRWYAGQL
+573 
-581 SEDEKDNIIGVIN
+581 
-594 VDTVAEKSDLGYW
+594 
-607 IMVNGDKRN
+607 
-616 SDIDYESDDA
+616 
-626 MQKLAELNGNAL
+626 
-638 SKLFQVNDRF
+638 
-648 SVVMAMNSD
+648 
-657 HYPFSL
+657 
-663 LDIPSVTIVQN
+663 
-674 LEEEL
+674 
-679 KINDESDIKENL
+679 
-691 DYERMQEV
+691 
-699 VKCILRVA
+699 
-707 FELE
+707 